1 MYKITGADDKE
12 YGPIPA
18 EVLRQWIAEGRAN
31 AQTRV
36 LAEGAAEWK
45 RLGEFPEFAPALAGP
60 ATPPLAPL
68 PISALPTSRTNP
80 LAVAGLILGIASVTF
95 GLCCYGMPFNL
106 AGLICSII
114 ALSQLKTDAKQLGK
128 GMAVVGLVLSIFS
141 FFLGVGLAGLGYAFS
156 NSDLLH
162 KIQRL

>member
-1 MYKITGADDKE
+1 M
-12 YGPIPA
+12 
-18 EVLRQWIAEGRAN
+18 
-31 AQTRV
+31 
-36 LAEGAAEWK
+36 
-45 RLGEFPEFAPALAGP
+45 
-60 ATPPLAPL
+60 
-68 PISALPTSRTNP
+68 
-80 LAVAGLILGIASVTF
+80 TF

-141 FFLGVGLAGLGYAFS
+141 FFLGVGLAVLGYAFS